1 MSILHKT
8 SIKGFDYPLF
18 VTAFARD
25 QNMAELEISPQLGI
39 RNASFIAKCKEKF
52 REFSNLH
59 EYSRSTVEKFFG
71 IRFCVLRVVN
81 GKIRSF
87 EEKPRFGNNVIFL
100 HRK

>member
-1 MSILHKT
+1 MIVLHKT
-8 SIKGFDYPLF
+8 SIKGFDYPFF

-25 QNMAELEISPQLGI
+25 QNMAELQISPQLGI

-52 REFSNLH
+52 REFSTMH
-59 EYSRSTVEKFFG
+59 DYSRDSVEKFFG

-81 GKIRSF
+81 RKIFSF
-87 EEKPRFGNNVIFL
+87 EEKPRFGTNVVYL

>member
-25 QNMAELEISPQLGI
+25 QNMADLKISKQNGI
-39 RNASFIAKCKEKF
+39 TNSSYIAKCKEKF
-52 REFSNLH
+52 REFSSQH
-59 EYSRSTVEKFFG
+59 EYSRESVEKFFG
-71 IRFCVLRVVN
+71 IQFCFLRIVN

-87 EEKPRFGNNVIFL
+87 EEKPRFGTNVVYL